1 LIRSGSYLEAESS
14 KLGCLGGYDM
24 RKISTV
30 RRDALVLACLTT
42 FILLTSA
49 AFAKQH
55 KLYPQEGKVV
65 GTGVLEH
72 HVGYYSHTYTVQTSE
87 KVLLLDCDKSGSFLH
102 RTGEECGGNKKL
114 QVGDVIHFRLE
125 KEWLYLPVT
134 ETFADIDNIDRQQ
147 QTEQRLRVVKE
158 ELKSAK

>member
-1 LIRSGSYLEAESS
+1 MQEISSG
-14 KLGCLGGYDM
+14 
-24 RKISTV
+24 
-30 RRDALVLACLTT
+30 RRDALVLACLAA

-49 AFAKQH
+49 AIAKKQT
-55 KLYPQEGKVV
+55 KVYPQEGKVV

-87 KVLLLDCDKSGSFLH
+87 KVLLLDCDKSGNFIH
-102 RTGEECGGNKKL
+102 RTGEGCGGNKKL

-147 QTEQRLRVVKE
+147 QTEQRLRVLKE
-158 ELKSAK
+158 EPKSAK